1 MEDAPSR
8 PNPQPPAPDTFGDTL
23 ATLFSGYGGL
33 FGPLLIVAVLLGV
46 LNAVTDV
53 LQLEGMARMQAQESP
68 GVLFVLASLA
78 TWLGSSYFWTVALLR
93 ADSVYR
99 DGRVGGEFT
108 RAWRLVLPVAVY
120 LLLYLL
126 LTLIGTVLLL
136 LPGLFLSV
144 LLVPGVMLIVL
155 RDAGILRALKDA
167 AVLVWGSWWFSFGVL
182 LVVFLVA
189 AIPMLAAEALAAGLR
204 QSPNAAEQVTA
215 ALLTSGA
222 LVVVLPLTTSMFY
235 VLLHALEARRTNAAM
250 ERRILKERS

>member
-1 MEDAPSR
+1 MEEDRESKL
-8 PNPQPPAPDTFGDTL
+8 QPHAPDSVGDTL
-23 ATLFSGYGGL
+23 AAIFGGYGRL
-33 FGPLLIVAVLLGV
+33 FGPLLIVALMLGV

-53 LQLEGMARMQAQESP
+53 LQLEGMAGMQDQEPP
-68 GVLFVLASLA
+68 GALFVLATLA

-120 LLLYLL
+120 LLLYLV
-126 LTLIGTVLLL
+126 LTLIGTILLL

-144 LLVPGVMLIVL
+144 LLMPGVMLIVL
-155 RDAGILRALKDA
+155 RDAAIIRALKDA
-167 AVLVWGSWWFSFGVL
+167 AALVWGSWWFSLGVL

-189 AIPMLAAEALAAGLR
+189 AIPMLAAEAMAAGLR
-204 QSPNAAEQVTA
+204 QSPSAAEQVTA
-215 ALLTSGA
+215 ALLTIGA
-222 LVVVLPLTTSMFY
+222 VVVVLPLTTSMFY
-235 VLLHALEARRTNAAM
+235 ILLHALEARKTNAVM